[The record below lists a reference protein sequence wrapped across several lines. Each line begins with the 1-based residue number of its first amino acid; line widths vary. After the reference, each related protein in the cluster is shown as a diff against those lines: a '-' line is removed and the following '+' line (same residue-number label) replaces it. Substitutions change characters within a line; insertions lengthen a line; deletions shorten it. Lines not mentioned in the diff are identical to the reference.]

1 MTGDATTVVGWVG
14 TVEVSAVGGSRLVG
28 GFGDCIT
35 FPAGGQSEAEENYGD
50 WYEATKVH
58 VASLVMG
65 GSTIDYPAVA
75 SGD

>member
-1 MTGDATTVVGWVG
+1 MVV
-14 TVEVSAVGGSRLVG
+14 
-28 GFGDCIT
+28 GFGDCTT

-65 GSTIDYPAVA
+65 DSTIDYPAVA
-75 SGD
+75 SRD